1 LALFTGE
8 GNKAAVDEFIAVALD
23 SFDKA
28 EFSDHALP
36 TLLEKNKSVR
46 QSAMRVRVPWY
57 GRVCGWRSNPDPARL
72 H

>member
-36 TLLEKNKSVR
+36 TLLEQNKSV
-46 QSAMRVRVPWY
+46 
-57 GRVCGWRSNPDPARL
+57 